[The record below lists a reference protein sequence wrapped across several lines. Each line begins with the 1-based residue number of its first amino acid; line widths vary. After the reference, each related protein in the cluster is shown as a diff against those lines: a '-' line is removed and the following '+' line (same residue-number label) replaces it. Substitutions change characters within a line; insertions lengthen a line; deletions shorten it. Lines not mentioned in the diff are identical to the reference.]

1 MVLSAT
7 ENVAMKELLP
17 GLNTLELPRM
27 YRVRQRFD
35 PTHIEDVDEAVR
47 AELSRPQI
55 NDILRGARTVALAV
69 GSRGIANIRD
79 IVAATVAA
87 LRGQDVDVFITPAMG
102 SHGGATAEGQV
113 DVLHHLGVT
122 EASVGAPIRSSM
134 NVVEIGA
141 VTSSH
146 GNRVP
151 VCMDEIAYREADLVV
166 PISRIKP
173 HTGFKGS
180 VESGICKMITI
191 GLGKHVGCAALHR
204 EGMNVFDHLIPT
216 AGKMVLET
224 GRIGFSL
231 AIVENGY
238 EQTAMIEALTPA
250 ASMKREG
257 ELLQIA
263 GERMARL
270 LMERIDVLVV
280 ERFGKNISGVGMDAN
295 VTGRGEL
302 GGALPGY
309 AGPDIKR
316 IVVLGLT
323 DKTYGNAHGIG
334 LADVITDRVFEQINR
349 GATWT
354 NTLTAGSLGCGRIP
368 IGLPD
373 ERQAIMAAASC
384 VFGVKAT
391 EAHIVRIW
399 NTLCLT
405 DIAVSQSMVDAV
417 GKTPGCEVIG
427 EWNGTWSQSQ

>member
-1 MVLSAT
+1 V
-7 ENVAMKELLP
+7 E
-17 GLNTLELPRM
+17 
-27 YRVRQRFD
+27 
-35 PTHIEDVDEAVR
+35 
-47 AELSRPQI
+47 
-55 NDILRGARTVALAV
+55 
-69 GSRGIANIRD
+69 
-79 IVAATVAA
+79 
-87 LRGQDVDVFITPAMG
+87 VFIIPAMG

-113 DVLHHLGVT
+113 DVLDHLGVT

-134 NVVEIGA
+134 NIVEIGF

-151 VCMDEIAYREADLVV
+151 VCMDEVAYREADLVV
-166 PISRIKP
+166 PINRIKP

-191 GLGKHVGCAALHR
+191 GLGKHVGCAVLHR
-204 EGMNVFDHLIPT
+204 EGMNVFDQLIPE

-238 EQTAMIEALTPA
+238 EQTAIIEAVAPA
-250 ASMKREG
+250 ESMTREAA
-257 ELLQIA
+257 LLKIA
-263 GERMARL
+263 GERMAHF

-280 ERFGKNISGVGMDAN
+280 EQFGKNISGVGMDAN

-309 AGPDIKR
+309 EGPNIKR

-323 DKTYGNAHGIG
+323 DQTYGNAHGIG
-334 LADVITDRVFEQINR
+334 MADVITEWVFKQIDQSV
-349 GATWT
+349 TWT

-368 IGLPD
+368 IALPD

-384 VFGVKAT
+384 VFGVEAT
-391 EAHIVRIW
+391 EARIVRIR

-405 DIAVSQSMVDAV
+405 EIAVSRSMLDAV
-417 GKTPGCEVIG
+417 EHTPGCEVIG
-427 EWNGTWSQSQ
+427 EWDGTWGKGVIPQNPDAGP